1 MHLTDHLGL
10 QGYQPFT
17 QGDDGDL
24 PTTQYYLNL
33 TKAKVMGS
41 KSDAL
46 AVKLLSANYSHL
58 TYELVKSAVP
68 PMRTTGV
75 RTFVGSRAASV
86 DTSFSDLGEDANRY
100 GFPSISA
107 HVMNLTA
114 IADGEPPLPTDV
126 HKYINTTFAADGQ
139 VGGHLPVVRFSF
151 PIAISSKHW
160 DMIAAGAPDMKGSRE
175 QTVWFRFQQVDC
187 ASSCSLIGPPQFY
200 DTYWWSHAP
209 DGKTGLT
216 GPAQSAAAA
225 GFYGNLLENRRW
237 WDAEMASE
245 EMMQLSLPSPASTN
259 GTYLKTQAVASV
271 IKAMIT
277 RKGTWHPRYGVNPG
291 YGINM
296 QDGFQDTFTT
306 TAQAALEMGA
316 VKWARGLIDH
326 QFRHYVR
333 LDGCD
338 VF

>member
-126 HKYINTTFAADGQ
+126 HK
-139 VGGHLPVVRFSF
+139 
-151 PIAISSKHW
+151 
-160 DMIAAGAPDMKGSRE
+160 
-175 QTVWFRFQQVDC
+175 
-187 ASSCSLIGPPQFY
+187 
-200 DTYWWSHAP
+200 
-209 DGKTGLT
+209 
-216 GPAQSAAAA
+216 
-225 GFYGNLLENRRW
+225 
-237 WDAEMASE
+237 
-245 EMMQLSLPSPASTN
+245 
-259 GTYLKTQAVASV
+259 
-271 IKAMIT
+271 
-277 RKGTWHPRYGVNPG
+277 
-291 YGINM
+291 
-296 QDGFQDTFTT
+296 
-306 TAQAALEMGA
+306 
-316 VKWARGLIDH
+316 
-326 QFRHYVR
+326 
-333 LDGCD
+333 
-338 VF
+338 